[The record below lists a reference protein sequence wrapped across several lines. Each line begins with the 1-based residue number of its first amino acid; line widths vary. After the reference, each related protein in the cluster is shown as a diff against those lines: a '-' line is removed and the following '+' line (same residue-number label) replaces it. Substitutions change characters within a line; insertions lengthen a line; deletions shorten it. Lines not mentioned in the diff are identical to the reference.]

1 MKKAALDKSIL
12 ELELTDKVSKLL
24 ISNSIIT
31 IRDLWIQ
38 TKSAL
43 KKMELDDSEIKDLSI
58 KLQLLGLDFGKKS
71 YGKD

>member
-1 MKKAALDKSIL
+1 MKKATLDKSVL
-12 ELELTDKVSKLL
+12 ELELTEKVSKLL
-24 ISNSIIT
+24 LNNNIIT

-38 TKSAL
+38 TKSTI
-43 KKMELDDSEIKDLSI
+43 KKMGLDDSELKDLSI